1 MRVLIVSD
9 DQVFARL
16 VTRKFESWGH
26 RPSVATTGTEA
37 YELICQ
43 QPFRFV
49 ITGANVPG
57 LSGPELCRKI
67 RKLKRDR
74 YIYVVICEI
83 QDKAVL
89 QAGAERLGLMAGL
102 QAGADDHLT
111 LPLNPLELRLRFKN
125 AKRLLNLEDE
135 LREGPGMDK
144 LTGVANNASMREFF
158 RLMLADYR
166 RTKRQGALIFVHID
180 GYDRAFAEHGYDTT
194 QRMMAEIAAV
204 LKRSA
209 RDCDLV
215 ARYADDEFCIM
226 LHDTHWDKCMPVAER
241 VIANAES
248 ISIVVGDETLHPH
261 ITIKAVNFPMEDL
274 SVDDILALPDRISY
288 AA

>member
-9 DQVFARL
+9 DPVFARL
-16 VTRKFESWGH
+16 VTKKFESWGH
-26 RPSVATTGTEA
+26 RPRVATTGTEA
-37 YELICQ
+37 YELIRQ

-57 LSGPELCRKI
+57 LSGSELCRKI
-67 RKLKRDR
+67 RDLKRDR
-74 YIYVVICEI
+74 YIYVVVCEN

-89 QAGAERLGLMAGL
+89 QSGAERLGLMAAL
-102 QAGADDHLT
+102 SAGADDYLT

-135 LREGPGMDK
+135 LREGPGIDDM
-144 LTGVANNASMREFF
+144 TGVANNASMREFF
-158 RLMLADYR
+158 RLMLANCR

-194 QRMMAEIAAV
+194 QRMMSEMAAV

-209 RDCDLV
+209 RECDLV

-226 LHDTHWDKCMPVAER
+226 LHDTHWDKCAPVAER
-241 VIANAES
+241 IIANAES
-248 ISIVVGDETLHPH
+248 ISIIVGDETLVPH
-261 ITIKAVNFPMEDL
+261 ISINAMNFPMDDL
-274 SVDDILALPDRISY
+274 SVDDILALPDRTSY

>member
-9 DQVFARL
+9 DPVFARL
-16 VTRKFESWGH
+16 VTKKFESWGH
-26 RPSVATTGTEA
+26 RPRVATTGTEA
-37 YELICQ
+37 YELIRQ

-67 RKLKRDR
+67 RDLKRDR
-74 YIYVVICEI
+74 YIYVVVCEN

-89 QAGAERLGLMAGL
+89 QAGAERLGLMAAL
-102 QAGADDHLT
+102 SAGADDYLT

-135 LREGPGMDK
+135 LREGPGIDEM
-144 LTGVANNASMREFF
+144 TGVANNASMREFF
-158 RLMLADYR
+158 RLMLANCR

-194 QRMMAEIAAV
+194 QRMMSEMAAV

-209 RDCDLV
+209 RECDLV

-226 LHDTHWDKCMPVAER
+226 LHDTHWDKCAPVAER
-241 VIANAES
+241 IIANAES
-248 ISIVVGDETLHPH
+248 ISIIVGDETLVPH
-261 ITIKAVNFPMEDL
+261 ISINAMNFPMDDL
-274 SVDDILALPDRISY
+274 SVDDILALPDRTSY

>member
-37 YELICQ
+37 YELIRQ

-74 YIYVVICEI
+74 YIYVVICEN

-89 QAGAERLGLMAGL
+89 QAGAESLGLMAGL
-102 QAGADDHLT
+102 Q
-111 LPLNPLELRLRFKN
+111 
-125 AKRLLNLEDE
+125 
-135 LREGPGMDK
+135 
-144 LTGVANNASMREFF
+144 GVANNASMREFF

-241 VIANAES
+241 IITNAES

>member
-9 DQVFARL
+9 DPVFARL
-16 VTRKFESWGH
+16 VTKKFESWGH
-26 RPSVATTGTEA
+26 RPRVATTGTEA
-37 YELICQ
+37 YELIRQ

-67 RKLKRDR
+67 RDLKRDR
-74 YIYVVICEI
+74 YIYVVVCEN

-89 QAGAERLGLMAGL
+89 QSGAERLGLMAAL
-102 QAGADDHLT
+102 SAGADDYLT

-135 LREGPGMDK
+135 LREGPGIDEM
-144 LTGVANNASMREFF
+144 TGVANNASMREFF
-158 RLMLADYR
+158 RLMLANCR

-194 QRMMAEIAAV
+194 QRMMSEMAAV

-209 RDCDLV
+209 RECDLV

-226 LHDTHWDKCMPVAER
+226 LHDTHWDKCALVAER
-241 VIANAES
+241 IIANAES
-248 ISIVVGDETLHPH
+248 ISIIVGDETLVPH
-261 ITIKAVNFPMEDL
+261 ISINAMNFPMDDL
-274 SVDDILALPDRISY
+274 SVDDILALPDRTSY